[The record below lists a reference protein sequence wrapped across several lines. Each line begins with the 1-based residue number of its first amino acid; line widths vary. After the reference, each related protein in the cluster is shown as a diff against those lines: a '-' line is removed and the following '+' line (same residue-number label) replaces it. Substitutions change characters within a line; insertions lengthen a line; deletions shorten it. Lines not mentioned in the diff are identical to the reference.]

1 MKSPVC
7 CQIPPCLFLPGGKRR
22 VHGQS
27 GLLFLGWFLVS
38 LIYSPPPP
46 PPLPRCHKVSS
57 VRTGAV
63 RTSINIWRKAHV
75 KHRALYSPAAHS
87 HSVCVYLA
95 VWLLSTVDG
104 WLDGGWNTVGRSQ
117 AAAALHD
124 KILGQD
130 SETQTV
136 LYAVSAVGE
145 CVGMVTATVGHWMSE
160 WMSVNEGWSQAN
172 TISTWM
178 EAILKALRWY
188 GQIYK

>member
-104 WLDGGWNTVGRSQ
+104 WLDGWMEHGGSIPGCCSTTWQNPWARFRNPNCPLCCVSSWWMCGNGYSHSR
-117 AAAALHD
+117 ALN
-124 KILGQD
+124 
-130 SETQTV
+130 
-136 LYAVSAVGE
+136 
-145 CVGMVTATVGHWMSE
+145 E
-160 WMSVNEGWSQAN
+160 WMNECEWGVEPSQYN
-172 TISTWM
+172 FNLNGGHIESSQVIWTNI
-178 EAILKALRWY
+178 
-188 GQIYK
+188 